1 MTPLPLIAVLLCS
14 YAAVS
19 LASEIAPSDPALQ
32 QELLAMMQAE
42 QAAMHSNDARAKQA
56 LLEQHTSRM
65 KAIVAQV
72 GWPTNRMVGSNGAQ
86 AAWLLVQHADHD
98 KVFQQAVLKHM
109 QPLVA
114 NQQIDASHYAYLYDR
129 THQPQRFGTQGA
141 CKDGRFEPFAI
152 ENPDQVDT
160 RRQQYQLAPLHDY
173 IEQATRMMCHAG
185 H

>member
-32 QELLAMMQAE
+32 QELLAMMQAD

-109 QPLVA
+109 QPLSSKPTNRRKPLRLLVR
-114 NQQIDASHYAYLYDR
+114 SHAPTTTVWYTRGL
-129 THQPQRFGTQGA
+129 QR
-141 CKDGRFEPFAI
+141 RS
-152 ENPDQVDT
+152 
-160 RRQQYQLAPLHDY
+160 L
-173 IEQATRMMCHAG
+173 
-185 H
+185 